1 MTEVVEQSADQAL
14 KQKHAAMWAS
24 GHYEA
29 VATDL
34 IAELGPV
41 LVSATRIREGDLV
54 LDIAAG
60 SGNVAIPAALTG
72 ARVIAS
78 DLTPELLEEGAR
90 QAKEKGAVLEWQV
103 ADAEHLPYDDG
114 QFDVAVSA
122 VGIMFA
128 PHHEQAADELVRV
141 VAPGGRI
148 GLVSWTPAGFIGQMF
163 ATMKPFVAPP
173 PAGVQ
178 PPPLWGDVDHVRALL
193 GDRVTDLRAERR
205 TVRVTHFA
213 EPADF
218 REYFKTNYGPTI
230 AAYRQQPDAAKAAE
244 LDAALDALAERFDS
258 GGGGHL
264 VLEWEYLL
272 VTCRRA

>member
-1 MTEVVEQSADQAL
+1 MTETALTIGETADSAL

-41 LVSATRIREGDLV
+41 LVDATRIGAGDLV

-60 SGNVAIPAALTG
+60 SGNVAIPAALAG

-90 QAKEKGAVLEWQV
+90 QAAAAGAVLEWQV

-114 QFDVAVSA
+114 EFDVAVSA

-128 PHHEQAADELVRV
+128 PHHQAAADELVRV

-148 GLVSWTPAGFIGQMF
+148 GIVSWTPTGLHRPDVRGHEAVRR
-163 ATMKPFVAPP
+163 A
-173 PAGVQ
+173 PAGRRLAPAAVGRRG
-178 PPPLWGDVDHVRALL
+178 PRPRAPRRPRHRRAL
-193 GDRVTDLRAERR
+193 
-205 TVRVTHFA
+205 
-213 EPADF
+213 PA
-218 REYFKTNYGPTI
+218 TYGAHHP
-230 AAYRQQPDAAKAAE
+230 
-244 LDAALDALAERFDS
+244 L
-258 GGGGHL
+258 
-264 VLEWEYLL
+264 
-272 VTCRRA
+272 RRAGRLP